1 MAGSSAKNYLKNGE
15 KWIISGEIELQG
27 DGKVT
32 KDGET
37 LIGGDDGGTVDIPD
51 GSITTNKLADGA
63 VTTEKLASNAKAP
76 LADMADSATHA
87 NTADSAATA
96 DVASSVDWANVQNKP
111 SIPQPT
117 SSLLASVEEIADPE
131 NAQPADIASKIN
143 EILAALKS

>member
-37 LIGGDDGGTVDIPD
+37 LIGGDNGGTVDIPD
-51 GSITTNKLADGA
+51 SSITTNKLADGA
-63 VTTEKLASNAKAP
+63 VTTAKLASNAKAP
-76 LADMADSATHA
+76 LAGTADSATHA
-87 NTADSAATA
+87 NTA

-117 SSLLASVEEIADPE
+117 SALLAGVEEIADPE
-131 NAQPADIASKIN
+131 NAQPADIAAKIN